1 MEDLELNRDDE
12 VIIAKE
18 EVKKDSLEAF
28 LENLENEIDNV
39 TDEVKVEK
47 LGSQLAR
54 VRRGENY
61 LDFKLTM
68 SYGDKQN
75 AKALNK
81 ADSILYDEGGDSKIE
96 MKLKD
101 NDLDM
106 FLLEKQIVDSNLG
119 KLNRIAISENE
130 THLELFEAAV
140 EIIKMKN
147 GLVQT
152 KKQIEKKKAKKA

>member
-1 MEDLELNRDDE
+1 MNDLELNNTNEITE
-12 VIIAKE
+12 VT
-18 EVKKDSLEAF
+18 KKDSLEAF
-28 LENLENEIDNV
+28 LEDLENEIDSV

-47 LGSQLAR
+47 LGNQLAR
-54 VRRGENY
+54 VRRGENF

-106 FLLEKQIVDSNLG
+106 FLLEKQVVNSNIG
-119 KLNRIAISENE
+119 KLDREAISKNE
-130 THLELFEAAV
+130 THSELFEAAV

-152 KKQIEKKKAKKA
+152 KKQLEKKKAKKA